1 MNLVKPAAADER
13 IWSILAND
21 KNSARY
27 KILLS
32 KPITDPVLEI
42 GCHYGYLACLLAKS
56 HYVDVIALDLDPEYL
71 RIAAA
76 VAEKNNVVVKLI
88 KANAKQLPFGNNEIG
103 TVFLC
108 EMLEHLEDPLPVL
121 NEAIRVT
128 RDYLYITTP
137 AKGVMPPA
145 ITRGHKQDFS
155 LDELI
160 LLVEGAGVTVTGS
173 FVDETFN
180 YVFTRK

>member
-1 MNLVKPAAADER
+1 MRPAVADEY
-13 IWSILAND
+13 IWSILGND
-21 KNSARY
+21 KNTARY
-27 KILLS
+27 KILMS
-32 KPITDPVLEI
+32 QPITDPVLEI
-42 GCHYGYLACLLAKS
+42 GCHYGYLACLLAKNHS
-56 HYVDVIALDLDPEYL
+56 VIALDLDPEYL
-71 RIAAA
+71 RIAIAA
-76 VAEKNNVVVKLI
+76 AKKNDVDVKI
-88 KANAKQLPFGNNEIG
+88 VRGNAKRLPFGDNEIG

-128 RDYLYITTP
+128 KDYLYITTP

-160 LLVEGAGVTVTGS
+160 LLVEGAGAKVTGS

-180 YVFTRK
+180 YVFVRK